1 MKTKIKTI
9 FGYLCLPEEKPN
21 ETISVPYNETNCH
34 ENIDIITITSDE
46 AKKAYHTINPFGVGY
61 TNCFDCFLTSQI
73 SVMKLTAGKPER
85 KIDFIEIS

>member
-34 ENIDIITITSDE
+34 KNIDIITITSDD
-46 AKKAYHTINPFGVGY
+46 AKKAYRTVTPYGVGY
-61 TNCFDCFLTSQI
+61 TDYFECFLASQI
-73 SVMKLTAGKPER
+73 SAMKLTAGKPER

>member
-1 MKTKIKTI
+1 MKTKIKTP
-9 FGYLCLPEEKPN
+9 FGYLCLPDERMAENAATTYNKISKPRDIN
-21 ETISVPYNETNCH
+21 
-34 ENIDIITITSDE
+34 IITITSDD

-61 TNCFDCFLTSQI
+61 TNCFDCFLASQI

>member
-1 MKTKIKTI
+1 MKTKIKTQI
-9 FGYLCLPEEKPN
+9 GYLCLPDERMAENAATAYNKISKPRDIN
-21 ETISVPYNETNCH
+21 
-34 ENIDIITITSDE
+34 IITITSDD

-61 TNCFDCFLTSQI
+61 TNCFDCFLASQI

>member
-21 ETISVPYNETNCH
+21 ETISISYNETNCH
-34 ENIDIITITSDE
+34 KNINIINITSDD
-46 AKKAYHTINPFGVGY
+46 AKKAYRTANPFGIGY
-61 TNCFDCFLTSQI
+61 TDHYDRILASQR

-85 KIDFIEIS
+85 KIDFIKIS